1 VSHHPTQH
9 WQTAGLTDIGR
20 ARHSNQDAF
29 VLLDAYGCWIVADGM
44 GGHAG
49 GGVASRIAVDAIAA
63 SIQRALKAA
72 GSSSQAVEVRERVL
86 RTAICDGHQAVRREA
101 SKDPSLAGMGTTV
114 VAVWA
119 NADPFPEATV
129 VHVGDSRAYL
139 CRRNALTQLTRDHS
153 LVEEYRRRGM
163 LSSEDA
169 EIHPLRHVLSRALGP
184 EPHVE
189 PDASTVPMEPGD
201 RLLLCT
207 DGLTKMLTDREI
219 ARILSKVEDISATC
233 AELVAAANRRGGDD
247 NVTVVVVQWQG

>member
-1 VSHHPTQH
+1 M
-9 WQTAGLTDIGR
+9 
-20 ARHSNQDAF
+20 
-29 VLLDAYGCWIVADGM
+29 LLDGYGCWIVADGM

-63 SIQRALKAA
+63 SVQRELNVTRV
-72 GSSSQAVEVRERVL
+72 SEQAPEARERVL
-86 RTAICDGHQAVRREA
+86 RAAISDGHQAVRREA
-101 SKDPSLAGMGTTV
+101 SKDPSLVGMGTTV

-119 NADPFPEATV
+119 HATPAPEATV

-139 CRRNALTQLTRDHS
+139 FRGNSLTQLTRDHS
-153 LVEEYRRRGM
+153 LVEEYRRRGL

-169 EIHPLRHVLSRALGP
+169 ERHPLRHVLSRAVGP
-184 EPHVE
+184 EPDVE
-189 PDASTVPMEPGD
+189 PDASTVALEPGD

-219 ARILSKVEDISATC
+219 ARILSKADGVSATC

-247 NVTVVVVQWQG
+247 NITVVMVQWRA